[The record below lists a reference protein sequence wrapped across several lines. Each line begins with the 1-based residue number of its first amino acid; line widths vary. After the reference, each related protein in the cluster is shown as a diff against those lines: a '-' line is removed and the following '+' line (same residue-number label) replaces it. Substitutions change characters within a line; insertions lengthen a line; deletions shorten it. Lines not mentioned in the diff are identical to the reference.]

1 MKDGPNISRIAALL
15 GDRARADA
23 LTALMTGTALTATEL
38 AAIAGVTKQTM
49 SAHLT
54 KLLDAALIEVEQQGR
69 HRYFRLADEDVA
81 RLLESLMGV
90 AFRTGAVRLISSPR
104 EPALRKARICYDHL
118 AGELGVLAYEALIQR
133 GVVEVSTKGLRLSA
147 AGVEWF
153 ARWGVDAGAVARQR
167 RTFCRPCLDWSERRH
182 HLAGSLGAAMLS
194 RFCQLG
200 WALRDNK
207 SRAIRFTPL
216 GERKFQA
223 LFKSEARDSK
233 NPRTAVL
240 EAAGSPS
247 LRA

>member
-23 LTALMTGTALTATEL
+23 LTALMTGSALTATEL

-49 SAHLT
+49 SAHLS

-81 RLLESLMGV
+81 RLVESLMGV
-90 AFRTGAVRLISSPR
+90 AFRTGAVRLVSSPR
-104 EPALRKARICYDHL
+104 DPALRKARICYDHL
-118 AGELGVLAYEALIQR
+118 AGELGVLAYEALIER
-133 GVVEVSTKGLRLSA
+133 GVVELSKKGLQLSA
-147 AGVEWF
+147 PGVEWL
-153 ARWGVDAGAVARQR
+153 ARLGVDAGAVARQR

-182 HLAGSLGAAMLS
+182 HLAGSLGAAMLT
-194 RFCQLG
+194 RICQLG

-223 LFKSEARDSK
+223 LFKSD
-233 NPRTAVL
+233 
-240 EAAGSPS
+240 AA
-247 LRA
+247 